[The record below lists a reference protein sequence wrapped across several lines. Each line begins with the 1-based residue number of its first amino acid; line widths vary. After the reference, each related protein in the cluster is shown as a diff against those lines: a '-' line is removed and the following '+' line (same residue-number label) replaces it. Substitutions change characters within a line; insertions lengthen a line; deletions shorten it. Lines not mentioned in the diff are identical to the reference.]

1 MKKPG
6 MECKYNLGEMVP
18 LVLMQ
23 SEVQCASFHLYLTHY
38 MDRLMSIEQSNVIG
52 LTHTELV

>member
-1 MKKPG
+1 